1 MQLQEVMMKPVSAI
15 TLGVL
20 IIGLTALQFS
30 YEAAGQAK
38 KAAADWTTLFDG
50 KSLTSFNPIGDA
62 NWQLMDGVV
71 QANKGTGF
79 LVTKSS
85 YTDFQLKVEFW
96 VDDDANSG
104 VFIRCEN
111 PQMITAMNAYE
122 VNIFDK
128 RPDPTYGTGAIVDV
142 AKPLTALKAGGK
154 WNTFEIMA
162 QGPHMVVTLNGTK
175 TVDVQNSAHA
185 RGAIGLQYG
194 AGTVKFRS
202 VQIKTL

>member
-1 MQLQEVMMKPVSAI
+1 MMKPVSAI

-50 KSLTSFNPIGDA
+50 KNLTSFNMIGDA

-85 YTDFQLKVEFW
+85 STDFQLKVEFW

-122 VNIFDK
+122 VNIYDK

-142 AKPLTALKAGGK
+142 SKPSTPMKAGGK
-154 WNTFEIMA
+154 WNTFEITA
-162 QGPHMVVTLNGTK
+162 QGPHMVVVLNGMK
-175 TVDVQNSAHA
+175 TVDVQNSAHP

-202 VQIKTL
+202 VQIKAL

>member
-1 MQLQEVMMKPVSAI
+1 MKRAVVIA
-15 TLGVL
+15 LL
-20 IIGLTALQFS
+20 LIGLTALQFS
-30 YEAAGQAK
+30 YEAAGQANQ
-38 KAAADWTTLFDG
+38 AAAGWTVLFDG
-50 KSLTSFNPIGDA
+50 KNLSSFNTIGDA
-62 NWQLMDGVV
+62 NWQLMDGIV

-79 LVTKSS
+79 LVTKAS
-85 YTDFQLKVEFW
+85 YADFQLKVEFW

-111 PQMITAMNAYE
+111 PQQITAMNAYE
-122 VNIFDK
+122 VNIYDK

-142 AKPLTALKAGGK
+142 SKPLTAMKAGGK
-154 WNTFEIMA
+154 WNTYEITA

-185 RGAIGLQYG
+185 RGPIGLQYG

-202 VQIKTL
+202 VQIKPL